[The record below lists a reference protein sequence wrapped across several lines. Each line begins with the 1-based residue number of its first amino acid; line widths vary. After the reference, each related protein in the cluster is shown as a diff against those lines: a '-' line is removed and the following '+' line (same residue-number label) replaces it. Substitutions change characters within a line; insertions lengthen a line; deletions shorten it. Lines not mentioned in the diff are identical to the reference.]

1 MSGTFRPVRA
11 IVTGSDSGI
20 GEATAIALA
29 EAGMDVGITWHG
41 DEEGARSTAAKVEA
55 TGRRAVVA
63 RLDVSDLEHC
73 VVDGGMLQMGP
84 QAGAAIETD
93 DWRTV

>member
-29 EAGMDVGITWHG
+29 EAEMDVGITWHG

-55 TGRRAVVA
+55 TGRRAWSPA
-63 RLDVSDLEHC
+63 S
-73 VVDGGMLQMGP
+73 
-84 QAGAAIETD
+84 T
-93 DWRTV
+93 